1 VLHELER
8 SLDALDAIADAATS
22 PDRERIWQ
30 LKNRLRPI
38 QSNSPSFQTQ
48 LLELVEQVE
57 LPDAAWLRDFKF
69 RARRTGPPL
78 GWAAAAQAYRGRIF
92 HAAFIDFDK
101 FDIDNA
107 VSFIAHLSDVLVRVI
122 FHLIGF
128 DGQYKPPCGAHGATT
143 HEKPD
148 WPKSV
153 PLSAE
158 LLRYVH

>member
-1 VLHELER
+1 EHVLHELER

-69 RARRTGPPL
+69 RARRTAPPL
-78 GWAAAAQAYRGRIF
+78 GWAAAAQAYR
-92 HAAFIDFDK
+92 A
-101 FDIDNA
+101 
-107 VSFIAHLSDVLVRVI
+107 
-122 FHLIGF
+122 GF
-128 DGQYKPPCGAHGATT
+128 ST
-143 HEKPD
+143 
-148 WPKSV
+148 
-153 PLSAE
+153 PLSSTSTSSKSTTRCRSSRTCPTY
-158 LLRYVH
+158 LSGWSSTWSVSTVSTN